1 MQDNIFLCLKMKL
14 ITPKYEGHTMLS
26 KSVIAAATVIVGG
39 YFVGRKYVHCPEE
52 TPIFIP
58 RKTDVFLIDRI
69 LTNDYEGR
77 PIFIGIC
84 AGKQGIR
91 FGEVGEPIHKLVR
104 IDKSGPDTI
113 YLFENG
119 SRLIF
124 NDKHQFWVDSK
135 EDEGPITYSLKAISM
150 KGVSDDIDRLC

>member
-1 MQDNIFLCLKMKL
+1 MM
-14 ITPKYEGHTMLS
+14 S
-26 KSVIAAATVIVGG
+26 KTAMAAATVVVGG
-39 YFVGRKYVHCPEE
+39 YFVGRKYVHFPGP
-52 TPIFIP
+52 TTIS
-58 RKTDVFLIDRI
+58 RKSDVFLIDRL
-69 LTNDYEGR
+69 LTADYEGS

-104 IDKSGPDTI
+104 VATDGPDTI

-119 SRLIF
+119 VRLIF

-135 EDEGPITYSLKAISM
+135 EDDGPIVYSMKAISM

>member
-1 MQDNIFLCLKMKL
+1 MMHKA
-14 ITPKYEGHTMLS
+14 
-26 KSVIAAATVIVGG
+26 VVAAATVIVGG
-39 YFVGRKYVHCPEE
+39 YFVGRKYVHCPGSV
-52 TPIFIP
+52 FIP

-91 FGEVGEPIHKLVR
+91 FGEVGEPIHKLIRVVT
-104 IDKSGPDTI
+104 DGPDTI

-119 SRLIF
+119 IRLIF
-124 NDKHQFWVDSK
+124 NDKHQFWVDNK
-135 EDEGPITYSLKAISM
+135 EDEGPIDYSMKAISM
-150 KGVSDDIDRLC
+150 RGISDEIDRLC

>member
-1 MQDNIFLCLKMKL
+1 MMHKA
-14 ITPKYEGHTMLS
+14 
-26 KSVIAAATVIVGG
+26 VVAAATVIVGG
-39 YFVGRKYVHCPEE
+39 YFVGRKYVHCPGEI
-52 TPIFIP
+52 PVFIP

-69 LTNDYEGR
+69 LTNDYEGD

-91 FGEVGEPIHKLVR
+91 FGEVGEPIHKLIRV
-104 IDKSGPDTI
+104 DVVGSDTI

-119 SRLIF
+119 IRLIF
-124 NDKHQFWVDSK
+124 NDKHQFWVGSK
-135 EDEGPITYSLKAISM
+135 EDEGPIGYSMKAISM